1 MDRCKYYTRRKI
13 GYLLYDWNS
22 DKKKNGHILNSRLP
36 NLHVLHTVVCTP
48 MKIRHAGRK
57 QLEAYSVK
65 LDDCTVIL
73 SGIPERVISPN
84 EMNYSFLQTG
94 PNLAPTIELGWET
107 G

>member
-1 MDRCKYYTRRKI
+1 MEKWDIFVR
-13 GYLLYDWNS
+13 NF
-22 DKKKNGHILNSRLP
+22 DKEIIP
-36 NLHVLHTVVCTP
+36 NFHVLRIVVCVP

-84 EMNYSFLQTG
+84 EMNYSFLQTR
-94 PNLAPTIELGWET
+94 PNFNSQLELGWGGVKDT
-107 G
+107 TANLFS